1 MLRCV
6 QGTAPWPGLVGRS
19 VALVVTAGLL
29 LTGVHCGRARS
40 TTPAPGAQ
48 RTGDAELLRLIR
60 PSFTGDGRR
69 VAVAVIDG
77 GEVRQAFQDADAST
91 VFEIGSITKV
101 FTGELLAEA
110 IERGEVQADDEVGAY
125 LDLGDA
131 PIASVTLRDLAAHAS
146 GLPTFP
152 TDPEWVEQATAEM
165 AAGRDGVDENL
176 DELLAQARAEALETE
191 QEFGYSNMGAALLGQ
206 ALAAAAGTDYPALLA
221 ERLLDPLG
229 LDGASVPLED
239 DEVSSRHAGGMTAE
253 GEPAEPST
261 LGAYAPAGG
270 IHATVDDLVT
280 FATAILD
287 GPLADSA
294 ARSDTIDLGDG
305 SAIGYFWGVDDDRGH
320 VVVSHNGLTGGFAAM
335 MIIDCTAGTA
345 AIVLSN
351 QAVVVD
357 DIASTLLAHL

>member
-1 MLRCV
+1 MRSGNSAV
-6 QGTAPWPGLVGRS
+6 APSRRALG
-19 VALVVTAGLL
+19 ALVVTAGLL
-29 LTGVHCGRARS
+29 LTACTAGGPGS
-40 TTPAPGAQ
+40 TPEPAAQ

-60 PSFTGDGRR
+60 PSLTDERRR

-77 GEVRQAFQDADAST
+77 GEVRRAFQDADAST

-110 IERGEVQADDEVGAY
+110 IERGEVQADDEVGSY

-131 PIASVTLRDLAAHAS
+131 PIASATLRELAAHAS

-176 DELLAQARAEALETE
+176 DELLAQARAEALATE

-221 ERLLDPLG
+221 ERILDPLG
-229 LDGASVPLED
+229 LDDASVPLD
-239 DEVSSRHAGGMTAE
+239 DDAVSSRHAGGMTAE
-253 GEPAEPST
+253 GDPAEPST

-280 FATAILD
+280 FAIAILD
-287 GPLADSA
+287 GPLADSE

-305 SAIGYFWGVDDDRGH
+305 SAIGHFWRVNDDRDH
-320 VVVSHNGLTGGFAAM
+320 IVVSHNGLTGGFAAM

-345 AIVLSN
+345 SIVLSN
-351 QAVVVD
+351 QAVIVD
-357 DIASTLLAHL
+357 DLASTLLAHL

>member
-1 MLRCV
+1 M
-6 QGTAPWPGLVGRS
+6 
-19 VALVVTAGLL
+19 
-29 LTGVHCGRARS
+29 
-40 TTPAPGAQ
+40 
-48 RTGDAELLRLIR
+48 
-60 PSFTGDGRR
+60 
-69 VAVAVIDG
+69 
-77 GEVRQAFQDADAST
+77 
-91 VFEIGSITKV
+91 
-101 FTGELLAEA
+101 
-110 IERGEVQADDEVGAY
+110 
-125 LDLGDA
+125 
-131 PIASVTLRDLAAHAS
+131 TLRDLAAHAS

-152 TDPEWVEQATAEM
+152 TDPEWIEQATAEM

-229 LDGASVPLED
+229 LDGASVPLDD

-253 GEPAEPST
+253 GDPAEPST

-294 ARSDTIDLGDG
+294 ARSDTIDVGDG
-305 SAIGYFWGVDDDRGH
+305 SAIGYFWGVDDDRRPCRRLAQWSDRRIRRHDDHRLHRGH
-320 VVVSHNGLTGGFAAM
+320 GRDRAVEPGGRRRRHR
-335 MIIDCTAGTA
+335 
-345 AIVLSN
+345 V
-351 QAVVVD
+351 
-357 DIASTLLAHL
+357 DIARAPLSPPGHPMA